1 MRKFATKIASRQN
14 SVNQYLFLLAN
25 SFDRNCALGVLFG
38 VLCILVGIL
47 CVLFGVLCVFFGV
60 LGVFVWHTLYIF
72 SKVIIIF
79 FGAIGVCGIG
89 MLYLLHLEFGMVHLI
104 SSSQKNVYICVISL

>member
-47 CVLFGVLCVFFGV
+47 CVLFGVFGVLVGV
-60 LGVFVWHTLYIF
+60 LGVLFGVHYIF
-72 SKVIIIF
+72 LAYIIF
-79 FGAIGVCGIG
+79 ILFGVIGVCGIG

-104 SSSQKNVYICVISL
+104 SSSQKNV

>member
-47 CVLFGVLCVFFGV
+47 CVLFGVFVVLVGV
-60 LGVFVWHTLYIF
+60 LGVFLAYLVFCLAYTIYFWLTLYSF
-72 SKVIIIF
+72 
-79 FGAIGVCGIG
+79 
-89 MLYLLHLEFGMVHLI
+89 YLA
-104 SSSQKNVYICVISL
+104 